1 LIVAHKK
8 EENRV
13 EEQREKV
20 KSLQYEYE
28 ENMRGINEKL
38 ESKSYSKKIEI
49 LYPFFKSKLYDCQEL

>member
-20 KSLQYEYE
+20 KVLQHEYE

-38 ESKSYSKKIEI
+38 ESK
-49 LYPFFKSKLYDCQEL
+49 